1 MASAFSALGDF
12 VKSIWELILSMFQTF
27 FGLIETFIKLIVNF
41 FTSVVNLL
49 GDTTKGIFD
58 VLGGVGSFLIGEFS
72 SVNMKVIIREG
83 RGLTGDVIAN
93 AAIIAIG
100 AAAFYGYLVYQR
112 RQGNTVQV
120 QGKKMN

>member
-27 FGLIETFIKLIVNF
+27 FGLIETFVKLIVNF
-41 FTSVVNLL
+41 FTSVVQLA

-58 VLGGVGSFLIGEFS
+58 VLGGVGSFL
-72 SVNMKVIIREG
+72 
-83 RGLTGDVIAN
+83 IAN